1 MSLAAHIPW
10 SARLWRSPQVAGK
23 QITTQY
29 SRIPPHIRFVL
40 CFALLVLPTA
50 FFISH
55 FPLLL
60 LPSYEAGEIAF
71 ADIVV
76 PADLHSDWARN
87 HVNGLAPE
95 LTLQLQHSRLIV
107 RAGDVITA
115 AQAPLVA
122 TIRAYQLSQRQPQ
135 RLLGLILAVI
145 VLYFALYKTALNNP
159 TSRLA
164 PRKAFWLA
172 GLALL
177 LQTILIRVGMFG
189 AAVLSTR
196 PETMRFGDA
205 LVYQFAIPFA
215 VCALTLTLLT
225 NTQLG
230 LVTGLM
236 ATLLTGFI
244 SSHDLTMAA
253 FALAAS
259 VTAVYSVQKYCDRN
273 AITFACGLLI
283 VVNIVMGIGVL
294 LLAGHALSG
303 SILAGVIAC
312 SLIGA
317 LLTAGTVSFVLP
329 ILESGFGI
337 LTDVKLLE
345 LSNADLPLLRRLALE
360 IPGTHHHSFMV
371 AQLAEAAAKAIGAN
385 ALLARVGCLYHDIG
399 KLAAPNMYI
408 ENQGGSANPHDKVA
422 PAKSA
427 EIITGHVRRGIT
439 MALES
444 KLPQAIIDFIPQHH
458 GTRVVAYFYH
468 KAKATADKRGEPVN
482 IEDYRYPG
490 PKPQTKEAAIL
501 MLADGA
507 EASVRSLEDKS
518 EENIRAIIKKIAD
531 TVAADGQFDEC
542 NLTLRELTVIRESL
556 VQTLKTAYHQ
566 RISYPGFNPP
576 SQVEKEMA
584 KAEIAT
590 GSLAAA
596 AK

>member
-10 SARLWRSPQVAGK
+10 SSRLWRSPQVAGK
-23 QITTQY
+23 QISTQY
-29 SRIPPHIRFVL
+29 YRIPSHLRFAL

-55 FPLLL
+55 FPLSL
-60 LPSYEAGEIAF
+60 LPNYYAGDTAL
-71 ADIVV
+71 ADVIV
-76 PADLHSDWARN
+76 PADLQSDWARN
-87 HVNGLAPE
+87 HVSGLAPD
-95 LTLQLQHSRLIV
+95 LTQQLQQSRVIV

-115 AQAPLVA
+115 SQLPLVQ

-145 VLYFALYKTALNNP
+145 VLYFALYKTAINNP
-159 TSRLA
+159 TSRIT

-172 GLALL
+172 GLTLL
-177 LQTILIRVGMFG
+177 LQTVLIRGGMFG

-244 SSHDLTMAA
+244 SAHDLTMAA

-273 AITFACGLLI
+273 AITYACGLLM
-283 VVNIVMGIGVL
+283 VVNIVMGVGVL
-294 LLAGHALSG
+294 LLAGHAVNG
-303 SILAGVIAC
+303 NILMGVVVC

-317 LLTAGTVSFVLP
+317 LLTAGTVSFALP
-329 ILESGFGI
+329 ILESSFGI

-439 MALES
+439 MAEES
-444 KLPQAIIDFIPQHH
+444 NLPQSIIDFIPQHH

-468 KAKATADKRGEPVN
+468 KAKATADKRGETVN
-482 IEDYRYPG
+482 VEDYRYPG

-507 EASVRSLEDKS
+507 EASVRSLEERS

-584 KAEIAT
+584 KAEVAT
-590 GSLAAA
+590 ASLAAA